1 MKKHLAILSTLM
13 LCMACNDSSP
23 LPEPENHPDVA
34 VLTANASQPIL
45 RTPEM
50 AVDVATRAISLLR
63 DVTPVSRS
71 GISRRIDPS
80 AALGIV
86 SSPTKSRS
94 GIGGRDTL
102 MYVVNYADSMG
113 FALVSA
119 VPNTPELIAVTIRGS
134 YNPDEPCDNPGFNMY
149 MENAV
154 QYLENESRKPD
165 NAPASGGNHFIDDP
179 RIPMPLEKIET
190 DTIWIKKVPN
200 RVKVFWGQN
209 IPEGDSCS
217 NYTSGCSNTAVAMMM
232 TFFKKPSSL
241 TLKYTPAKET
251 IQLNWDELSKHK
263 SFGSFSSNGLFYFEN
278 CGQSNYPIHSRLAQ
292 LCRELG
298 FRSNSTYHSPETD
311 GKTGTSTTTANT
323 MATLRGM
330 GYQFVQNMKC
340 EFRTIEKDL
349 DSNSILLMHGVS
361 TITPDIVGHM
371 WVCDAVKSFYCKYRR
386 YQADPRFILDE
397 NTIPDWKLVETWR
410 DDNDT
415 VLYFYNW
422 GWGSPDGCG
431 FFRDL
436 NFEVKGWNFNNDVGY
451 IKVTSLPL

>member
-1 MKKHLAILSTLM
+1 
-13 LCMACNDSSP
+13 
-23 LPEPENHPDVA
+23 
-34 VLTANASQPIL
+34 
-45 RTPEM
+45 
-50 AVDVATRAISLLR
+50 
-63 DVTPVSRS
+63 
-71 GISRRIDPS
+71 
-80 AALGIV
+80 
-86 SSPTKSRS
+86 
-94 GIGGRDTL
+94 
-102 MYVVNYADSMG
+102 
-113 FALVSA
+113 
-119 VPNTPELIAVTIRGS
+119 
-134 YNPDEPCDNPGFNMY
+134 
-149 MENAV
+149 
-154 QYLENESRKPD
+154 
-165 NAPASGGNHFIDDP
+165 
-179 RIPMPLEKIET
+179 
-190 DTIWIKKVPN
+190 
-200 RVKVFWGQN
+200 
-209 IPEGDSCS
+209 
-217 NYTSGCSNTAVAMMM
+217 
-232 TFFKKPSSL
+232 
-241 TLKYTPAKET
+241 
-251 IQLNWDELSKHK
+251 
-263 SFGSFSSNGLFYFEN
+263 
-278 CGQSNYPIHSRLAQ
+278 
-292 LCRELG
+292 
-298 FRSNSTYHSPETD
+298 
-311 GKTGTSTTTANT
+311 